1 MHEARKR
8 ERTPGEEV
16 SAGALPDGRHRKDV
30 PALTGLR
37 FVAAFSVLIGHGFSW
52 ILHNHETPGGV
63 VFWVSQISGFGM
75 TLFFVLSG
83 FVIHYNYGNLVTTMR
98 LRGIAAFLWARF
110 ARLYPLFVLMMLIYV
125 ALSSRTLGLITGH
138 PERFGSVLEAL
149 PYFMLSVHSWL
160 YALIGENPVIDAIG
174 GGSPITWSISTEWFF
189 YFIYPSVAWLILRA
203 RTPRLAVVLSLLWC
217 ALWITVTIGLYD
229 RSASIDA
236 WAVQHFGPIAGAQ
249 EHFQTSFVRW
259 LLYFSPYVRLGE
271 FMLGAFMGQLYINI
285 EQRPVSDRENLA
297 GTLAFFAAAVSVV
310 VITYLNYS
318 AIAYQT
324 YNPDAG
330 ANMSC
335 TNVICKMNM
344 NFALAPSAALLV
356 FCGARYK
363 NIVSRMLMSR
373 SILLLGGASY
383 SIYLVHDVVLGIAVK
398 LTGSARHS
406 FAYDFV
412 KLVFLLAVV
421 LAVSLVL
428 YAYYEAPARKWLRGR
443 WGKPASPAELTK
455 STQTAVP

>member
-1 MHEARKR
+1 MHEAR

-110 ARLYPLFVLMMLIYV
+110 ARLYPLFALMMLVYV
-125 ALSSRTLGLITGH
+125 ALSSRTLALITGH

-160 YALIGENPVIDAIG
+160 YAVIGENPVIDAIG

-189 YFIYPSVAWLILRA
+189 YFVYPSVAWLILRA
-203 RTPRLAVVLSLLWC
+203 QTPRLAVVLALLWC

-271 FMLGAFMGQLYINI
+271 FMLGAFMAQLYINI
-285 EQRPVSDRENLA
+285 EKRPVSDRENLA
-297 GTLAFFAAAVSVV
+297 GTLVFFAAAVSVV

-318 AIAYQT
+318 TIAYQT

-344 NFALAPSAALLV
+344 NFALAPSAALAV

-383 SIYLVHDVVLGIAVK
+383 SIYLVHDVVLGISVK

-406 FAYDFV
+406 FAYDLV
-412 KLVFLLAVV
+412 KLILLLLVV
-421 LAVSLVL
+421 LAISLVL

-443 WGKPASPAELTK
+443 WGKPASPAELAK
-455 STQTAVP
+455 GGQTAVP